1 MGFLDKI
8 LAMFKKESPI
18 EGSIDG
24 GPIVTGGSA
33 DGAEIVGDQSAKTV
47 NFPEQPVQPE
57 QPEQPEQP
65 KEDVVDMAGS
75 SADAESEPTSVES
88 GVIAEEPVESEAV
101 EEEVASAEVDPTS
114 AEINLLEKVEEVKQA
129 PVSNPATSIEELEA
143 KIGTGAEP
151 EIMAQEG
158 GPEETDNPEE

>member
-8 LAMFKKESPI
+8 FAMFKKESPI

-33 DGAEIVGDQSAKTV
+33 DGAEIVGDQGAAKTV
-47 NFPEQPVQPE
+47 DFPEQPVQPGKPE
-57 QPEQPEQP
+57 QSEQSEQPEQP
-65 KEDVVDMAGS
+65 KEDVVDMAGG
-75 SADAESEPTSVES
+75 AVGDEA
-88 GVIAEEPVESEAV
+88 GVIAEKPVEPETV
-101 EEEVASAEVDPTS
+101 EKEVASVEVEP
-114 AEINLLEKVEEVKQA
+114 LEKVEEVKQA

-158 GPEETDNPEE
+158 GPEEMDKPEE